1 MKDGIK
7 ESMINQFEEMWTQYY
22 VWDSEQI
29 EDMLASKL
37 DDFIADQF
45 RELFSRKD
53 MKKLF
58 MQEMMKQISG
68 SGK

>member
-1 MKDGIK
+1 
-7 ESMINQFEEMWTQYY
+7 MINQFEEMWTQYY